1 MLTGRRKVPPLV
13 CPKKYTQVSHLVM
26 FCCRWEL
33 VQLSIL
39 SIVFWLTSVTEA
51 FIWFFPCQW
60 SNPERCGYIIDSLWP
75 IDTIWQ
81 HRSGS
86 QLAQVM
92 ACCLMAP
99 NHYLNQCWLNI
110 SCIHPRAIS
119 QKMCKICW
127 QKFSFKI
134 WVLKIIMH
142 LPGDSESNT
151 RSTKNKHC
159 NHNKTLPILCTSLNI
174 YSTHIQENC
183 LWMLLVWC
191 FERLKVTHNILI
203 FLWSGTFQLL
213 ALLNINWFCWCMPQF
228 LLAFCVLWVVSGV
241 LWWIIGNYSHCWAV
255 FGQDFCPS
263 CGIPTHESW
272 NKMAAILQ
280 TTLSNTFSWK
290 KMCLFWRKFHWS
302 LFPRV

>member
-1 MLTGRRKVPPLV
+1 MLTQYKLHPSQSNFTENVQDMLAEIIIQNLSFKNYYASPRGQWV
-13 CPKKYTQVSHLVM
+13 KYT
-26 FCCRWEL
+26 
-33 VQLSIL
+33 I
-39 SIVFWLTSVTEA
+39 
-51 FIWFFPCQW
+51 
-60 SNPERCGYIIDSLWP
+60 
-75 IDTIWQ
+75 
-81 HRSGS
+81 
-86 QLAQVM
+86 
-92 ACCLMAP
+92 
-99 NHYLNQCWLNI
+99 
-110 SCIHPRAIS
+110 
-119 QKMCKICW
+119 
-127 QKFSFKI
+127 
-134 WVLKIIMH
+134 
-142 LPGDSESNT
+142 
-151 RSTKNKHC
+151 TKNKHC